1 MKFIK
6 IFFLILFMVPSS
18 VMAGG
23 HKLEEQNLKVVDTF
37 FANVL
42 TNPEL
47 AMELIHEDFEFE
59 FMGICEICKKYNKE
73 TYESVWLK
81 QVIPGVLPNGVTLN
95 TTNKIAGGDMVV
107 LIMEGEAEGINGEYN
122 NNYAMVMQLKDKKII
137 SFQEYMS
144 DLLAE
149 TRLHK
154 KKIVDIN

>member
-81 QVIPGVLPNGVTLN
+81 QVIPGVLPKGVTLN

-154 KKIVDIN
+154 KKIVNID